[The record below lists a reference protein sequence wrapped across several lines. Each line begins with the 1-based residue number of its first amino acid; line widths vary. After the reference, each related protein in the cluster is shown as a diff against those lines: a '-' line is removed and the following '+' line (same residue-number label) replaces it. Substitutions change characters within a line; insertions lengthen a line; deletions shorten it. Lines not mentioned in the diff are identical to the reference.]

1 MNNSISFIKDFIRH
15 LLSAT
20 ANASLYNMEHPQVVR
35 LSHQAYDSLNKALEE
50 RSEFSLV
57 VIENEIVIEGQP
69 QEFSLFLNRFAQI
82 LSSRGIGHIRLI
94 QGVNKAEINQF
105 ITALSR
111 QGADSSKEINSSEHI
126 RLGWLEIRHVQ
137 GSGRANE
144 NTDLKTDESNSLY
157 ATGSDELSNQKEPI
171 TIAEMPQAEIDRFR
185 EIYETVKLRHKLKIN
200 GVVDIVSSFVD
211 AYRQEGQALLVM
223 AALRQADEYTFT
235 HSTNVSILNIA
246 QASLLGIDGP
256 LLNDIGVA
264 GMLHD
269 IGKLFIPEEILTKN
283 GALTDQEYEI
293 MQSHPIKGASYLFGV
308 PGVPRL
314 AAINAFEHH
323 LKYDLSGYPVVPAG
337 WQQNICSQ
345 ITTISDVFDALRTRR
360 SYRDP
365 LELNLIIE
373 MMHGL
378 SGTELH
384 PALTKNFLT
393 IISKLS
399 AA

>member
-1 MNNSISFIKDFIRH
+1 MNKNISFIKDFIRH
-15 LLSAT
+15 LLSAI
-20 ANASLYNMEHPQVVR
+20 ANAALYNVEHPQVVR

-57 VIENEIVIEGQP
+57 IIENEIVIEGQP
-69 QEFSLFLNRFAQI
+69 QEVSLFLNRFAQI
-82 LSSRGIGHIRLI
+82 LTSRGIGHIRLI
-94 QGVNKAEINQF
+94 QGVKRTEINQL

-111 QGADSSKEINSSEHI
+111 QGADASKEINSTEHI
-126 RLGWLEIRHVQ
+126 RLGWLEIRQNQ
-137 GSGRANE
+137 GPGEITEYSE
-144 NTDLKTDESNSLY
+144 FKHSESNSSHTTDSHVLPNPK
-157 ATGSDELSNQKEPI
+157 GPI
-171 TIAEMPQAEIDRFR
+171 TIAEIPQAEIDRFR

-200 GVVDIVSSFVD
+200 GVIEIVSSFVD
-211 AYRQEGQALLVM
+211 AYHQEGQALLVM

-246 QASLLGIDGP
+246 QASQLGIDGP

-283 GALTDQEYEI
+283 EALTEHEYEI

-323 LKYDLSGYPVVPAG
+323 LKFDLSGYPAVPAG

-345 ITTISDVFDALRTRR
+345 ITTISDIFDALRTRR

-365 LELNLIIE
+365 LELDLIIE
-373 MMHGL
+373 MINGF

-384 PALTKNFLT
+384 PALTRNFLT